1 MLADVN
7 SLALSLLF
15 NLAAVLSMQTF
26 YATVCSVP
34 LDKAFW
40 ANTACNAAAAAMM
53 TVMYVSLRTIMEH
66 NREKNPQGTRKEQH
80 EQE

>member
-15 NLAAVLSMQTF
+15 NLAAVLNMQTF
-26 YATVCSVP
+26 YAAVCSVP

-66 NREKNPQGTRKEQH
+66 SREKDPQGIRKEQH